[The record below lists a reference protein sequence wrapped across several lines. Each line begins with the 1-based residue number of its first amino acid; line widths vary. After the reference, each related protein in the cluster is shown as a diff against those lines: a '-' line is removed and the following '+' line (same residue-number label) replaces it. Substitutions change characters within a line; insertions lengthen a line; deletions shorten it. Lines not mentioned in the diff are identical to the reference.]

1 MSFYDMAAESKE
13 NQFKWFMKLS
23 ETQGLE
29 AAHKYAEILSQIPM
43 HLEPPVMPKP
53 PTMAMNTPPI
63 PNVDLMFENLVNAP
77 SLTNLLTKKD
87 HLPNDATPF
96 SIGGV
101 GVGVGVGNKVASSL
115 SNRNGSDHTSIASIN
130 DLINQAHQSE
140 LNLQA
145 KNQQQQHQQQQQLQK
160 AASQPPPQSAQSVP
174 LYQRQAGATYNMHA
188 NNLQA
193 NNMQMPLAA
202 TMAGNDLNDHNLFEN
217 LFNHNGGLSQGHAAN
232 DLLGNAQHFQG
243 LPPLSNFVSPVKS
256 MSNSVHLTQK

>member
-1 MSFYDMAAESKE
+1 MATESKE

-43 HLEPPVMPKP
+43 HLEPPVMSKP

-63 PNVDLMFENLVNAP
+63 PNVDLMFENLVNTP
-77 SLTNLLTKKD
+77 SFTNLLAKKD
-87 HLPNDATPF
+87 HLPNDSTPF
-96 SIGGV
+96 SMGGGGGGGV
-101 GVGVGVGNKVASSL
+101 NKIASTL
-115 SNRNGSDHTSIASIN
+115 SNRNGSSDHTSIASIN
-130 DLINQAHQSE
+130 DLINAHQTE
-140 LNLQA
+140 LNLQV
-145 KNQQQQHQQQQQLQK
+145 KNQQQLQK
-160 AASQPPPQSAQSVP
+160 AASQPQPQSVP
-174 LYQRQAGATYNMHA
+174 LYQRQAGSTYNMQA

-193 NNMQMPLAA
+193 KNMQMPLAN
-202 TMAGNDLNDHNLFEN
+202 TMPGNDINDHSIFEN